1 MGAQRRDALG
11 ELLGDGMDPQH
22 ASLWRRQLV
31 FGPAPEFCL
40 LAREQSVFD
49 QPAGVAADAAARR
62 LDAPTVVRRRVLWHG

>member
-1 MGAQRRDALG
+1 VRRTLG

-40 LAREQSVFD
+40 LTREPS
-49 QPAGVAADAAARR
+49 AGVAATR
-62 LDAPTVVRRRVLWHG
+62 LPEGWRATILTRKVLYTHP